1 MLLQNNMAVF
11 TVGEGKSILSVVFNI
26 KQFIVPLDLYNSM
39 NKVARV
45 AWETVAIPK
54 KARFGHV
61 LGCGAVVFGGDWE
74 CKPMWDNG

>member
-45 AWETVAIPK
+45 A
-54 KARFGHV
+54 
-61 LGCGAVVFGGDWE
+61 
-74 CKPMWDNG
+74 